1 MTSRMSTGARV
12 YNRSPVAVLTP
23 VQRARVRRVESLIRA
38 AAPALDLLL
47 FAGDRL
53 SRVAGRN
60 EIAPEP
66 PRRTMGAAPARTP
79 IGGPPERSTG

>member
-1 MTSRMSTGARV
+1 MTSRMSTSARV

-23 VQRARVRRVESLIRA
+23 VQRARVQRVEALIRV

-47 FAGDRL
+47 LAGDRL

-60 EIAPEP
+60 QIDPEP
-66 PRRTMGAAPARTP
+66 ARRAVLAGAARTP
-79 IGGPPERSTG
+79 IGGPPERSG

>member
-1 MTSRMSTGARV
+1 MTSRMSTTARV

-23 VQRARVRRVESLIRA
+23 VQRDRVRRVESLIRV

-60 EIAPEP
+60 QIDPEP
-66 PRRTMGAAPARTP
+66 ARRTMLAGAARTP
-79 IGGPPERSTG
+79 IGGPPERSG

>member
-1 MTSRMSTGARV
+1 MTSRMSTTARV

-23 VQRARVRRVESLIRA
+23 AQRARVRRVESLIRV

-53 SRVAGRN
+53 ARGAGRN
-60 EIAPEP
+60 QVDPEP
-66 PRRTMGAAPARTP
+66 ARRTMFAGSARTP
-79 IGGPPERSTG
+79 IGGPPERTG